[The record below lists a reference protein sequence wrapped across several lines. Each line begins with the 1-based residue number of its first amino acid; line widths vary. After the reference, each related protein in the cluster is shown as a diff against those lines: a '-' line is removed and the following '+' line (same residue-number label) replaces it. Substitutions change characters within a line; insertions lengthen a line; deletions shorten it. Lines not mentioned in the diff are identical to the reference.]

1 MSSVAEERI
10 NALVEGKPAVSYEE
24 LRLVDTLRALRQQPA
39 VSEALRER
47 VLERVADEPRRSW
60 RERLPVFSWKGA
72 LLVAAPACLAVAV
85 GGAVVAGLVSSG
97 SPREPAR
104 RSAVGLAGS
113 PARQQAKDKHWAR
126 TNAGSHTLTA
136 PFYGRFGPAP
146 VKSADRPGVALSQRV
161 EKIPLAG
168 GAATAA
174 SRQGALP
181 PSQTR
186 LQAYDAYLRLRVRNT
201 NQLSTATKRAEGVA
215 RSLGGYVAFVD
226 VATARQ
232 GDAELRL
239 RVPVGSVQTAV
250 SRLSGLGSILAQSF
264 TVTDLQRQSNQQ
276 LSTMAQ
282 LQGRIGRLRLTL
294 RDPALSPE
302 RRAQLQLVLSQLQHA
317 LRSNQVSHRATVRRG
332 RLATI
337 TVTLTTR
344 RAAVAVKHTQP
355 GRIHRA
361 LSEAGSI
368 LARELAWTL
377 YLLIVAAPL
386 VLLAALVVVAA
397 RFVRRRSD
405 RLVLER
411 I

>member
-1 MSSVAEERI
+1 MSSVAKERI

-39 VSEALRER
+39 VPEALRER

-60 RERLPVFSWKGA
+60 RERLPVFSWRGG
-72 LLVAAPACLAVAV
+72 LLIAAPACLVVAV

-97 SPREPAR
+97 PPAERAKRAVPLSSTSTTAQSAREGANRRGNYAPSFGRNVPQTAR
-104 RSAVGLAGS
+104 
-113 PARQQAKDKHWAR
+113 
-126 TNAGSHTLTA
+126 
-136 PFYGRFGPAP
+136 
-146 VKSADRPGVALSQRV
+146 SADRASGTRAGDLGSRRQV
-161 EKIPLAG
+161 EKIPSAG
-168 GAATAA
+168 GGAA

-201 NQLSTATKRAEGVA
+201 GRLSTATKQAMGVA

-239 RVPVGSVQTAV
+239 RVPIGSVQTAV
-250 SRLSGLGSILAQSF
+250 SRLSGLGTILAQSF

-276 LSTMAQ
+276 LSLMAQ
-282 LQGRIGRLRLTL
+282 LQGRIGRVRLTL

-302 RRAQLQLVLSQLQHA
+302 RRAQLQLVLAQLQHQ
-317 LRSNQVSHRATVRRG
+317 LKSNQVSHRATVRRG

-337 TVTLTTR
+337 TLTLTTR

-361 LSEAGSI
+361 LSDAGSI
-368 LARELAWTL
+368 LSRELAWTL

-386 VLLAALVVVAA
+386 VLLAALVVAAA